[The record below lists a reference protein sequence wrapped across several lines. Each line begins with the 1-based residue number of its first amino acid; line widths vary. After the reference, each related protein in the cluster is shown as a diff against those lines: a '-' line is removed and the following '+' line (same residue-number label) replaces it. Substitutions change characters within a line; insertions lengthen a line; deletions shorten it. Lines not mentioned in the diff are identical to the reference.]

1 MRLRRPS
8 LADKEAVLEM
18 MADFD
23 SHKERHDGAFWDL
36 KDFTYEDWIISN
48 QLLEAGIGLPEGW
61 VPSIQLVSFDA
72 DGQALGF
79 LNLRLRLNDALLLK
93 GGHIGYSIRP
103 SRQGQGYAKEQLKQA
118 LLLAR
123 KKNLSKVL
131 VTCSQENPAS
141 RAVILANGG
150 VLEDTSN
157 QIERYWIELEK

>member
-1 MRLRRPS
+1 M
-8 LADKEAVLEM
+8 
-18 MADFD
+18 
-23 SHKERHDGAFWDL
+23 
-36 KDFTYEDWIISN
+36 
-48 QLLEAGIGLPEGW
+48 
-61 VPSIQLVSFDA
+61 SFDA